1 MSFCLKID
9 ENNDQIHNNSKTL
22 NSFIAEVNQELSVA
36 CSLPFTVP
44 KKEIE
49 RIINYAAK
57 WMYKNYEEAA
67 EERYYVVPRSIFESE
82 AFKCDRTLIL
92 PKCILSVHGI
102 HEVKGTGGNSC
113 SNGAENFDGTPDTSI
128 NKFFLRDIF
137 FSSTGLANSS
147 ESLMYYVVSSYWMD
161 LVSHLTDSPISYN
174 YNPNSNKLVIL
185 GRTPNSPLV
194 ISLYKELQLEYLMN
208 DEIFFRWVVAQS
220 KKQLSRMLGTFNF
233 NLPGGITIN
242 FDIIREEGTEEI
254 QNLIEEI
261 RNEWGS
267 DFFFMTRNI

>member
-9 ENNDQIHNNSKTL
+9 ENQSTISNNSKTL
-22 NSFIAEVNQELSVA
+22 MSFIAEIQQELSVA

-49 RIINYAAK
+49 RIIEYAAK

-67 EERYYVVPRSIFESE
+67 EERYYVVPAGVFETD
-82 AFKCDRTLIL
+82 AFLCDRTLVL
-92 PKCILSVHGI
+92 PKCVLSVHGV
-102 HEVKGTGGNSC
+102 HEVSNTGGGC
-113 SNGAENFDGTPDTSI
+113 GNGQKTFDGTLDTSV
-128 NKFFLRDIF
+128 NKFFFRDIF

-147 ESLMYYVVSSYWMD
+147 ESLMYYIVSSYWMD
-161 LVSHLTDSPISYN
+161 MVGHVTESPISFN

-185 GRTPNSPLV
+185 GRTPHTPIVL
-194 ISLYKELQLEYLMN
+194 SLYKELELEYLMN
-208 DEIFFRWVVAQS
+208 DEIFFRWVVAQC

-233 NLPGGITIN
+233 NLPGGITVN
-242 FDIIREEGTEEI
+242 YDIIREEGVEEI
-254 QNLIEEI
+254 QNLTEEI